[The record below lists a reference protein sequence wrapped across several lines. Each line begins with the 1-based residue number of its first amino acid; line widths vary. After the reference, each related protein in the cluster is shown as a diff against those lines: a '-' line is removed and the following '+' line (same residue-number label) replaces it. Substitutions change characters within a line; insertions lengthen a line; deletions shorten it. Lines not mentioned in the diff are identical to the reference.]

1 MIQVALVFFSFERKL
16 GPGAVDREWWKWVE
30 MANAR
35 VWIFRGNLGC
45 LKFWKRV
52 SRAPICNVPIYET
65 IHVENVLCPEDP
77 AHIAYAG
84 SYLERATA
92 RGNDL

>member
-1 MIQVALVFFSFERKL
+1 MQEFGSF
-16 GPGAVDREWWKWVE
+16 A
-30 MANAR
+30 
-35 VWIFRGNLGC
+35 NLGC

-65 IHVENVLCPEDP
+65 IHVENILCPEDP